1 MHTRTGPQTAANK
14 EAATAAVAA
23 GTETAAGHGWFSAKL
38 HRNLRLPWLTFRTA
52 GDVRWAV
59 GGGRVRG
66 VAGSGWTGVKP
77 SLPSRCHRISPAH
90 LPANPENFYQVKSFR
105 RFLRKPISGSCY
117 RMFTCCNS
125 AINIVM
131 RARKGV

>member
-1 MHTRTGPQTAANK
+1 MNSHCVLVLLYMCACVCVLFVSMYLGHMHTRTGPQTAANK

-59 GGGRVRG
+59 GGGRILADSCELFCFEDLFGYYPRINTQL
-66 VAGSGWTGVKP
+66 SGTP
-77 SLPSRCHRISPAH
+77 
-90 LPANPENFYQVKSFR
+90 
-105 RFLRKPISGSCY
+105 SGSLL
-117 RMFTCCNS
+117 S
-125 AINIVM
+125 
-131 RARKGV
+131 